1 MFFWDLILLTQPFA
15 TANSLNNKSRFN
27 TQKSNQNTTMARTKG
42 KKSKKCTDLDEE
54 TLKKIYTEKNY
65 VQPEDTELETIEEA
79 ARETSNSSEIGEDNI
94 NDQHTSKHQKV
105 WIFERARHIEVQFSF
120 PHTKVVP
127 SASNADFFI
136 FRNVPRRFLAMVVLP
151 SLVHGLVQDASQV

>member
-1 MFFWDLILLTQPFA
+1 MISIRLNTKRYGFLKERAILRF
-15 TANSLNNKSRFN
+15 NSL
-27 TQKSNQNTTMARTKG
+27 
-42 KKSKKCTDLDEE
+42 
-54 TLKKIYTEKNY
+54 
-65 VQPEDTELETIEEA
+65 
-79 ARETSNSSEIGEDNI
+79 
-94 NDQHTSKHQKV
+94 
-105 WIFERARHIEVQFSF
+105 SF

>member
-1 MFFWDLILLTQPFA
+1 MISIRLNTKRYGFLKERAIL
-15 TANSLNNKSRFN
+15 RFN
-27 TQKSNQNTTMARTKG
+27 
-42 KKSKKCTDLDEE
+42 
-54 TLKKIYTEKNY
+54 
-65 VQPEDTELETIEEA
+65 
-79 ARETSNSSEIGEDNI
+79 
-94 NDQHTSKHQKV
+94 
-105 WIFERARHIEVQFSF
+105 SF

>member
-1 MFFWDLILLTQPFA
+1 M
-15 TANSLNNKSRFN
+15 NNKSRFN

-105 WIFERARHIEVQFSF
+105 WIFERARHIEVQFFEFSPTLKLCRLQVMLIFSF
-120 PHTKVVP
+120 LGMCHDVFWQWWCFPV
-127 SASNADFFI
+127 
-136 FRNVPRRFLAMVVLP
+136 
-151 SLVHGLVQDASQV
+151 